1 MPAAFFAQGDA
12 MRSGLLDVF
21 SAISGKMPIVE
32 WLDMSAF
39 DELLELDIPAD
50 HYRIISH
57 VDDKYAH
64 APVEGSFSELYHF
77 VIDNLIHPDDLEAYK
92 RFMDPDTMLDRL
104 NGPNITGAVGI
115 LVNQMRFKTAS
126 GSWRWVEMCL
136 VDGAQHGLPVGTV
149 RYYLFDIQ
157 MQKDRLEPGSGET
170 PALHP
175 NREGKTGLFW
185 GMPFIDKGEDLFK
198 EVRGPQWCMIA
209 IDIDHFR
216 LFNDWYGRDTG
227 DKLLSLFGQEL
238 SKAEKA
244 SGGVAGYMGQDD
256 FCLLAPY
263 VEERIAHLY
272 TRLSDIIAQ
281 LATSIGFRPVFGV
294 SVAEEDSTFMDLF
307 DQARR
312 ALDYAR
318 GDFKID
324 INLYDPSMREL
335 EDREYRVLVEFQ
347 RGLREK
353 EFAVY
358 LQPQCRMSTGKI
370 FAAEALA
377 RWVKPDGTI
386 VPPDEFVPILEK
398 YGFVTDLD
406 CFVWEHLCASI
417 RAWIDKGNRP
427 VPVSVN
433 ASQNDF
439 YAIDVPAYFAHLIE
453 EYNIPTE
460 LLKVEITESAI
471 GENAYEVE
479 DAVKQLREM
488 GIMVLMDDF
497 GSGYSSLNRLGGIEV
512 DGIKLDAAFFRL
524 DEAGKRKGIR
534 IVESIIN
541 MAKTMAMPIICE
553 GVETKEQVEFLEGL
567 GCRFVQGYY
576 FYEPMPEHKFG
587 EFILDESVID
597 DEDFEVKLNEQLQMR
612 EFLDENVYSDAMLN
626 TILGPVAYYL
636 WHDDTIDIIRYNEQF
651 YEAVGV
657 PDFESRLAD
666 VPRFVP
672 PEEVPRLFKLFENAT
687 NDLLNG
693 ASDVIGFF
701 GRGDTLARFLMRAYY
716 LGENDEGKRFYCS
729 VRDVTE
735 TAEMQIQLKMLSN
748 HLPMSV
754 VFMRHLA
761 NRWHLQ
767 LILHGLANETGL
779 SYEQFQSELS
789 NGTVMK
795 RIDPDDFE
803 RLKTSAFEALQT
815 GEGFSG
821 TFTLT
826 DGEGEPRSFWLEA
839 ERANDTI
846 GNGSFFL
853 KFVAL

>member
-1 MPAAFFAQGDA
+1 

-21 SAISGKMPIVE
+21 SAISGKIPVIE

-50 HYRIISH
+50 HYRIVNH

-64 APVEGSFSELYHF
+64 APVEGSYSELYHF
-77 VIDNLIHPDDLEAYK
+77 VIENLVHPDDLEAYK
-92 RFMDPDTMLDRL
+92 RFMNPDTMLDRL
-104 NGPNITGAVGI
+104 RGPNVTGAAGV

-126 GSWRWVEMCL
+126 GDWRWVEMCL

-157 MQKDRLEPGSGET
+157 MQKDRLEPGSDGS
-170 PALHP
+170 PVPHP

-244 SGGVAGYMGQDD
+244 SGGVAAYMGQDD

-281 LATSIGFRPVFGV
+281 LATSIGFRPVFGI

-347 RGLREK
+347 RGLREE

-406 CFVWEHLCASI
+406 CFVWEHLCASL
-417 RAWIDKGNRP
+417 RAWIDKGRKP

-576 FYEPMPEHKFG
+576 FYEPMSKHKFE

-657 PDFESRLAD
+657 PDFESRRAD

-672 PEEVPRLFKLFENAT
+672 PEEMPRLFKLFENAT

-701 GRGDTLARFLMRAYY
+701 GRGDTLARFIMRAYY

-767 LILHGLANETGL
+767 LIIHGLANETGL

-826 DGEGEPRSFWLEA
+826 DDEGEPRSFWLEA